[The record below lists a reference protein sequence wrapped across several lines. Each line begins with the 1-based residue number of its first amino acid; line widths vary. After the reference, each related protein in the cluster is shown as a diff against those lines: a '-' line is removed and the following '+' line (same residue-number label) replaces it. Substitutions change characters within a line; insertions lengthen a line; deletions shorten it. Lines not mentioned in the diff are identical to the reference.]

1 MTQPQLLHSREV
13 PARAVTDPVLRTTR
27 DALTLIF
34 GPPDDRTFA
43 VRLWDGSVER
53 PSRLDSVPFTLV
65 LRHPAALRRMFLP
78 PSEIAMAEA
87 YVRGDFEIE
96 GSMEAA
102 TALGDEIAERLRAP
116 KTLARLTSHLLS
128 LPKHASVP
136 DGELRHTSGL
146 ESFGPQHVPQR
157 DAEAIRFHY
166 DVGNDFYKLWLDERM
181 VYSEAYFA
189 NGTEDLDSAQRAKL
203 DYICRKLR
211 LQPGERLL
219 EFGCGWGGLIV
230 HAVKHYGVHALG
242 ITLSTA
248 QAEIARQRVAE
259 AGIADRCQIEV
270 RDYRSL
276 PGEGTFDKA
285 VSVGMFEHVGR
296 AKMREYFAQ
305 AHRLLKAGGLFLNSG
320 IIASSMPP
328 FNRWHGWVARKVW
341 KRGTFIDRY
350 VFPDGELLPL
360 EEVEHDASVAG
371 LETRDVEELREHY
384 ALTLRHWVRRL
395 ERQKDEAIRLTS
407 EATYRIWR
415 LYMAASAHAFTIGR
429 IRLVHL
435 LLSKPDAL
443 GHAGLPF
450 TRTAP

>member
-1 MTQPQLLHSREV
+1 MTQPQLLRSQGAT
-13 PARAVTDPVLRTTR
+13 ARAVADPTLHTTR
-27 DALTLIF
+27 DALSLIF
-34 GPPDDRTFA
+34 GPPEERTFA
-43 VRLWDGSVER
+43 VRLWDGSVEH
-53 PSRLDSVPFTLV
+53 PSRLDSVPFTIV

-96 GSMEAA
+96 GNMEAA

-116 KTLARLTSHLLS
+116 RTLARLTTHLLS
-128 LPKHASVP
+128 LPKHASVA
-136 DGELRHTSGL
+136 DGELRHTTGL

-181 VYSEAYFA
+181 VYSAAYFGD
-189 NGTEDLDSAQRAKL
+189 GTEDLDSAQGAKL
-203 DYICRKLR
+203 DYLCRKLR

-219 EFGCGWGGLIV
+219 EFGCGWGGLIL
-230 HAVKHYGVHALG
+230 HAVKHYGVRALG
-242 ITLSTA
+242 ITLSNA
-248 QAEIARQRVAE
+248 QAEIARERVAE
-259 AGIADRCQIEV
+259 AGLSDRCQIEV

-296 AKMREYFAQ
+296 AKMREYFEQ
-305 AHRLLKAGGLFLNSG
+305 ANRLLKAGGLFLNSG

-328 FNRWHGWVARKVW
+328 FNRWRGWVARTVW

-360 EEVEHDASVAG
+360 EEVEHDASAAG

-395 ERQKDEAIRLTS
+395 EAHKDEAIRLTS
-407 EATYRIWR
+407 EATYRVWR

-429 IRLVHL
+429 IRLVHML
-435 LLSKPDAL
+435 FSKPDAL

-450 TRTAP
+450 TRTTP